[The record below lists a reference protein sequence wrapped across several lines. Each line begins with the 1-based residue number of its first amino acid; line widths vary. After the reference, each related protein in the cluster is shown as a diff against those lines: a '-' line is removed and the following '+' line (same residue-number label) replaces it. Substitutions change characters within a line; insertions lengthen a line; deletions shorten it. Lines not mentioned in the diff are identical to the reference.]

1 MHYRKEENII
11 NPLKLN
17 IMKYIVILSDGRRLE
32 VNSKSMVEAIKRN
45 AVIYNVYNSKGLI
58 VNHRFGIK

>member
-1 MHYRKEENII
+1 
-11 NPLKLN
+11 
-17 IMKYIVILSDGRRLE
+17 MKYIVILSDGRRLE